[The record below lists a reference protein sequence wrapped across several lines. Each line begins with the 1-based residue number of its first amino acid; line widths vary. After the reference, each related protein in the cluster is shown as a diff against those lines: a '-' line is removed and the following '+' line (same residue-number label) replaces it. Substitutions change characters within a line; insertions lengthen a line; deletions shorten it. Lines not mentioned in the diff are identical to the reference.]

1 MSVTLLVVAVWCVV
15 SVLFAAAHAR
25 WAHYA
30 SPAGPAG
37 ARPPLAGRAPARLVE
52 GRPAARRAAEA
63 LGRAELARTLAR
75 YARN

>member
-37 ARPPLAGRAPARLVE
+37 ARPQLAGRAPARLVE
-52 GRPAARRAAEA
+52 GRRAAQA